1 MTVLEVGQRFPDQE
15 SCFRYLE
22 EKRWGDTPECPYC
35 GSKHVARKRENR
47 LVGRWNCYEC
57 KSSFNALSGTVLQ
70 GTRIPLV
77 KWFAM
82 IVLLL
87 NAKKSISCY
96 QLAGD
101 LGLKPNTAWSM
112 AHRLREAM
120 REKDVVLQGIV
131 EADETFVGGKA
142 KRCPDKELR
151 TKRGVKKMTY
161 LGAVERDGGRVVVGI
176 ADGVTKPRD
185 KKLNEVI
192 PKFVEGVVDKSD
204 VKLVSD
210 GFSAYN
216 PLGKVMSHYTAKS
229 KEEEPL
235 TTDIDVH
242 TNTIEGFWT
251 LIKQAWYGIHHH
263 YTRKYAP
270 LYIAE
275 TTYRYN
281 HRNDTDLFG
290 SFLSRYFSM
299 RV

>member
-1 MTVLEVGQRFPDQE
+1 MLVLEGFSDEE
-15 SCFRYLE
+15 SCFRHLE

-35 GSKHVARKRENR
+35 GGKHVARKRENK

-57 KSSFNALSGTVLQ
+57 QSSFNVLSGTLFQ
-70 GTRIPLV
+70 GTRVALV

-87 NAKKSISCY
+87 NAKKSLSCY
-96 QLAGD
+96 QLARD

-120 REKDVVLQGIV
+120 VKEDVLLRGIV

-142 KRCPDKELR
+142 KRWPDKELR
-151 TKRGVKKMTY
+151 TKRGVEKMTY
-161 LGAVERDGGRVVVGI
+161 LGAVEREGSVVVTI

-185 KKLNEVI
+185 GKLKDLI
-192 PKFVEGVVDKSD
+192 PEFIESVVDKSD

-210 GFSAYN
+210 GFSAYK
-216 PLGKVMSHYTAKS
+216 PLGKIMSHYTTKS

-235 TTDIDVH
+235 TTDIDVC
-242 TNTIEGFWT
+242 TNTIEGFWV
-251 LIKQAWYGIHHH
+251 LIKQAWYGTHHH

-275 TTYRYN
+275 TTFRYN
-281 HRNDTDLFG
+281 HRHDDDMFG
-290 SFLSRYFSM
+290 SFLGRCFPL